1 MCSIFCF
8 LSACFFFI
16 LYFWDTCPTKKIIK
30 INEHGQCPIYCDRI
44 RFYLQ
49 CGRMGDRKAPEID
62 TNCREC
68 TCAMGDVRFMIMR
81 HFMVHMTK
89 PNRLKGSLSFDGRLV
104 NDFEASYD
112 RSPTAFPLLSDEEI
126 IESGSVI
133 IIIRKPVYVDKHFVP
148 RGCIDSWCKWLKVQN
163 EIRKIR
169 NQPAILESY
178 FQVEPSL
185 NC

>member
-1 MCSIFCF
+1 MSMDSVQFIATESVFICNAVEWGTGKLPRLIRIAE
-8 LSACFFFI
+8 SA
-16 LYFWDTCPTKKIIK
+16 P
-30 INEHGQCPIYCDRI
+30 
-44 RFYLQ
+44 
-49 CGRMGDRKAPEID
+49 APW
-62 TNCREC
+62 
-68 TCAMGDVRFMIMR
+68 GDVRFMIMR

-185 NC
+185 SC